1 MITKRLARS
10 HARHPTSTS
19 QEISLDKKVKVSFSR
34 YSSPFSQRTR
44 PVGYSE
50 RWSADVPLDPHASHP
65 DMTSRHTHGGRV
77 RANEG
82 FSSYADMYDQQA
94 AHLRAPL
101 DRSEHHP
108 PPPEPART
116 DAPLVAGRRSGRTVR
131 WGERL
136 EGTYD
141 RAEFEAY
148 PPPRRYA
155 REPADLCRR
164 DMDDGHGGDWVARK
178 PSIPNGGGRAGVAR
192 LSRELDL
199 RDRERGWNNDVTVP
213 PPHVESLNSAE
224 SACEVG
230 TAHFRRPLV
239 AAHTDG
245 RRKETGGV
253 AKEKPE
259 WDFGELTLEPAST
272 LAYGSYGDSDGENE
286 RLQTAVRTT
295 STSTAARPTSMAL
308 KLAALKDRRAARRPT
323 SRAALT
329 REPPIEPPSLHENDR
344 GFDNAGQSIRS
355 ALRREPEKAKG
366 ARGNQRRTTNLGGTW
381 DEFGSTTRT
390 VMRATGR
397 APARGSALAESEE
410 VPDRFGGFTPPK
422 SSREQGLSSGAARVT
437 GGIGHLSLNL
447 PPDMVG
453 KIIPEGADVGP
464 SVLSPCDTCGR
475 RFNARAL
482 PVHQR
487 SCAKVFAQKRKPFDV
502 KSMRAEGTDLEEYQ
516 RKNGRYGGKGSA
528 FAPPRASK
536 KLTQRPDRARER
548 TAGGKGKP
556 IPKWK
561 QQSELLRAGIRAGR
575 GHDTVTDTA
584 AFAQEDDLV
593 PCPHCGR
600 SFNETAAERH
610 IPRCADI
617 RAKPRRLVRGG
628 GRGAHQN
635 PSPSK
640 VSDPLRRTR
649 AF

>member
-19 QEISLDKKVKVSFSR
+19 QEISLAKKVKVSFSR

-148 PPPRRYA
+148 PPPRRYSIV
-155 REPADLCRR
+155 PADLCRS

-272 LAYGSYGDSDGENE
+272 LAYGSYGDSDGE
-286 RLQTAVRTT
+286 RASSDSSQT

-329 REPPIEPPSLHENDR
+329 ESHRLNRHPS
-344 GFDNAGQSIRS
+344 
-355 ALRREPEKAKG
+355 
-366 ARGNQRRTTNLGGTW
+366 
-381 DEFGSTTRT
+381 TR
-390 VMRATGR
+390 M
-397 APARGSALAESEE
+397 
-410 VPDRFGGFTPPK
+410 
-422 SSREQGLSSGAARVT
+422 
-437 GGIGHLSLNL
+437 
-447 PPDMVG
+447 
-453 KIIPEGADVGP
+453 
-464 SVLSPCDTCGR
+464 
-475 RFNARAL
+475 
-482 PVHQR
+482 
-487 SCAKVFAQKRKPFDV
+487 
-502 KSMRAEGTDLEEYQ
+502 
-516 RKNGRYGGKGSA
+516 
-528 FAPPRASK
+528 
-536 KLTQRPDRARER
+536 
-548 TAGGKGKP
+548 
-556 IPKWK
+556 
-561 QQSELLRAGIRAGR
+561 
-575 GHDTVTDTA
+575 TA
-584 AFAQEDDLV
+584 ATMRDRVFVQLCEE
-593 PCPHCGR
+593 
-600 SFNETAAERH
+600 S
-610 IPRCADI
+610 
-617 RAKPRRLVRGG
+617 PRRQRVQEAISAVRQTWVE
-628 GRGAHQN
+628 RGMSLAQQ
-635 PSPSK
+635 
-640 VSDPLRRTR
+640 LER
-649 AF
+649 

>member
-1 MITKRLARS
+1 ME
-10 HARHPTSTS
+10 RH
-19 QEISLDKKVKVSFSR
+19 
-34 YSSPFSQRTR
+34 
-44 PVGYSE
+44 
-50 RWSADVPLDPHASHP
+50 VPLDPHASHP
-65 DMTSRHTHGGRV
+65 VMTSWHTHGSRV

-82 FSSYADMYDQQA
+82 FSSYADMYDQQT

-108 PPPEPART
+108 LPPQSART

-131 WGERL
+131 WEEKL
-136 EGTYD
+136 EGSDD

-155 REPADLCRR
+155 REPADPSRR
-164 DMDDGHGGDWVARK
+164 DMDDGHGGDWVARE
-178 PSIPNGGGRAGVAR
+178 PSFPNVGRRAGVAR

-199 RDRERGWNNDVTVP
+199 RDRERGWKNDVTVP
-213 PPHVESLNSAE
+213 SPHDESLNSTE
-224 SACEVG
+224 NACEDG
-230 TAHFRRPLV
+230 TAHIRRPLV
-239 AAHTDG
+239 PAHTVG
-245 RRKETGGV
+245 HRKETSG
-253 AKEKPE
+253 APKEKPD
-259 WDFGELTLEPAST
+259 WDFGELTLEPAPT

-295 STSTAARPTSMAL
+295 LTSTSARPTSMAL

-323 SRAALT
+323 SRVALT
-329 REPPIEPPSLHENDR
+329 REPPIEPSSSHENYG

-355 ALRREPEKAKG
+355 ALRREPEKTKG
-366 ARGNQRRTTNLGGTW
+366 ARGNQRRTTNFGGTW

-390 VMRATGR
+390 EMRATAR
-397 APARGSALAESEE
+397 APARGSALAKSEE

-422 SSREQGLSSGAARVT
+422 SGREQGLSSGAARVT

-453 KIIPEGADVGP
+453 KVIPEGADVGP

-482 PVHQR
+482 LVHQR

-516 RKNGRYGGKGSA
+516 RKNGRSGGGGDS
-528 FAPPRASK
+528 FAPHRASK
-536 KLTQRPDRARER
+536 KSTQRPERGRER
-548 TAGGKGKP
+548 TAGGEGKP

-561 QQSELLRAGIRAGR
+561 RQSEMFRAGIRAGR
-575 GHDTVTDTA
+575 GDVNVTAPA

-628 GRGAHQN
+628 GRGAHHN
-635 PSPSK
+635 SSPSK